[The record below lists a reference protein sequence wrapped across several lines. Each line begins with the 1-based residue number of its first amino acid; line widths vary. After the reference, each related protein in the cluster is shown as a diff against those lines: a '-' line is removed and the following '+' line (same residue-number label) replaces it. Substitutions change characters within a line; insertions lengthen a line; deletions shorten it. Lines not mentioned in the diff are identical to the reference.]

1 VVRGT
6 ANEGGGVCDAS
17 HAWRENNELTS
28 EKEQNP
34 NAHAMHTA
42 TTTTATTDN
51 NKTLRTQNNANT
63 DELVNEPTTT
73 QQHGRHNDV
82 LSNSKKKY
90 SSTRELKNTIK
101 LTTTTINHQHQRK
114 SKQKAQQ
121 RKRNRIFIFS
131 LRNAAA
137 RYYQNNPKLGNNSN
151 KACGVQPTTSNV
163 REKCK
168 SIYNISKT
176 LCHLHNAGARVL
188 HAAVE
193 TSQRRRT
200 CGDGANSAEHC
211 CSKHSLDLNVQHSFH
226 ASFCE
231 SLAALISATEATKAL
246 CSPENFRISPRHS
259 AYAATLSSTRSFSK
273 IPAPQ
278 RAVAY

>member
-1 VVRGT
+1 
-6 ANEGGGVCDAS
+6 
-17 HAWRENNELTS
+17 
-28 EKEQNP
+28 
-34 NAHAMHTA
+34 MHTA

-90 SSTRELKNTIK
+90 SSTRELKKHNQIDNYYYQPS
-101 LTTTTINHQHQRK
+101 TTTQIDFEA
-114 SKQKAQQ
+114 KAQQ

-131 LRNAAA
+131 LRNATA

-246 CSPENFRISPRHS
+246 CSSENFRISPRHS